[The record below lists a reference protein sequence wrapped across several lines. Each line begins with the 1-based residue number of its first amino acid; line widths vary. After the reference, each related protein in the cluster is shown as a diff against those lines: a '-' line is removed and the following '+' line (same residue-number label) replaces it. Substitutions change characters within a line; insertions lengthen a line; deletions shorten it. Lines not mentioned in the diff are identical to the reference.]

1 MTPPAMPPNI
11 STDSDPPIT
20 TTPPISAGPAILSAI
35 SHAGRSAVV
44 WAAIIIISSIEQE
57 RGGGEAAQQA
67 SKRAIAEP
75 KRHSPLLTIS
85 MQIIRLN
92 E

>member
-20 TTPPISAGPAILSAI
+20 TTPPISAGPAILRAI

-44 WAAIIIISSIEQE
+44 WAAIIIMSSIEQE
-57 RGGGEAAQQA
+57 RGGEAAQQA
-67 SKRAIAEP
+67 SERRTDCRTETPLSIINHLNAD
-75 KRHSPLLTIS
+75 HSP
-85 MQIIRLN
+85 